1 MYLTCVPTPVINV
14 DAQTVSSV
22 WRGTLCGPLTR
33 LSSLCWLLPFQVWQG
48 IPGYSLFQVNTTLWI
63 RLLFYFVL
71 CLGKFA
77 SLGLTRST
85 CFAHGCGL
93 SVRQQAFLRAALRR
107 AASWSLPCSNQVTQ
121 SVSFLP
127 CQVNHSP
134 NNKGKSLL
142 CLQSVSLIL
151 RMFMG
156 SLWSLEKSA
165 VFLCTIYKLGPY
177 TNIVMHFSVLLFSSN
192 LYTTKCIRF
201 AQFREIW

>member
-1 MYLTCVPTPVINV
+1 M
-14 DAQTVSSV
+14 
-22 WRGTLCGPLTR
+22 
-33 LSSLCWLLPFQVWQG
+33 
-48 IPGYSLFQVNTTLWI
+48 
-63 RLLFYFVL
+63 L

-107 AASWSLPCSNQVTQ
+107 AASWSLLCSNQVTQ

-151 RMFMG
+151 RIFMG
-156 SLWSLEKSA
+156 SLSSLEKSA
-165 VFLCTIYKLGPY
+165 VFLCTICKLGPY
-177 TNIVMHFSVLLFSSN
+177 TNIVMHFSVLCFPVIYIQQNALVLLSSESFG
-192 LYTTKCIRF
+192 KCI
-201 AQFREIW
+201 QWCTNSTITLPLP